1 MGDLVLVPQE
11 SQGESCQLGEHHPYN
26 EPRGLLIA
34 ASLSLAV
41 LVSSVILLLVKSELN
56 PALKISHIHL
66 CTTMLSDKKIKS
78 VFYIAH
84 SGCRR
89 TDTKAM
95 A

>member
-1 MGDLVLVPQE
+1 MGDLISVPQE
-11 SQGESCQLGEHHPYN
+11 SQRESCQLSFHHPYN
-26 EPRGLLIA
+26 EPSGLLIA
-34 ASLSLAV
+34 ASPSLMV
-41 LVSSVILLLVKSELN
+41 LVSLVFLLLVKSELN
-56 PALKISHIHL
+56 LKINHIHL

-89 TDTKAM
+89 TETKAM